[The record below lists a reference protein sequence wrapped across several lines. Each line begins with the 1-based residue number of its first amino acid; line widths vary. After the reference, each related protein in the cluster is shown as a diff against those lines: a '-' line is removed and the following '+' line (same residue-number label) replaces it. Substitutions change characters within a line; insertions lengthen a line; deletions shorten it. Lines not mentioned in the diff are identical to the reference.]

1 MSAVS
6 LDGQSCIIDHP
17 GRNRVF
23 RVRAVAARR
32 RVPRAREELYAQLA
46 DLEGHWQL
54 AGRWVEPIELRE
66 DGGVVRV
73 HGPLGLHRTIATTLT
88 DARPPECVA
97 GEARIGSTR
106 ARIEWLLDDDGD
118 GTVVTLRATVLEAG
132 VLDRALLALGG
143 RRWMAGRFA
152 ATLKRLG

>member
-6 LDGQSCIIDHP
+6 LRGLSCIIEHP

-23 RVRAVAARR
+23 RVRPVAARR
-32 RVPRAREELYAQLA
+32 HVTRPREELYAQLA

-54 AGRWVEPIELRE
+54 AGRWVQPLELRG

-73 HGPLGLHRTIATTLT
+73 RGPVGLHRTIHTTLT
-88 DARPPECVA
+88 DLEPPERVA

-106 ARIEWLLDDDGD
+106 ARIEWLLEADGD
-118 GTVVTLRATVLEAG
+118 GTVVTLRAEVLHAG
-132 VLDRALLALGG
+132 PIDRALLALGG
-143 RRWMAGRFA
+143 RRWMEGRFA
-152 ATLKRLG
+152 STLKRLD